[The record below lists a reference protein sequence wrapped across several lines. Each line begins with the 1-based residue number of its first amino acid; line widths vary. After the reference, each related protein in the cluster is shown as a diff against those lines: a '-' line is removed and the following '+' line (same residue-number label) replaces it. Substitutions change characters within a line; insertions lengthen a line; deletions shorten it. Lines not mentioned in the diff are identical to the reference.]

1 MVQIKRKVTIK
12 KKSQNEDNFDIEI
25 KSKVT
30 KKNKLWLWILLILVL
45 LGVFILIYYIN
56 DKVDRNTVE
65 QETEQTEV
73 IDKER
78 QLSDE
83 QQNFADNN
91 LADNVSETDEIE
103 DRISVGGNSSVGM
116 SPNNSS
122 TSKTESSNR
131 SQDEII
137 SNKTH
142 ELKLEGTLEEKAK
155 RVIRGEFGNGQ
166 ERKNLLGSSY
176 EEIQSKVNE
185 MYRDGLVR

>member
-25 KSKVT
+25 KSEVT

-65 QETEQTEV
+65 QGTEQTEV
-73 IDKER
+73 IDKES

-91 LADNVSETDEIE
+91 IADNVSETDEIE
-103 DRISVGGNSSVGM
+103 DRISVDGNSSVGM

-122 TSKTESSNR
+122 ISKTESSNR

-137 SNKTH
+137 SNKTN